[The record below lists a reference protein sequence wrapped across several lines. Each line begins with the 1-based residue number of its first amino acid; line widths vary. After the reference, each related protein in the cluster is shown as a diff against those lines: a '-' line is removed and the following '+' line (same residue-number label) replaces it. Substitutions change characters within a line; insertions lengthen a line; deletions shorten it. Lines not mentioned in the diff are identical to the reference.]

1 MGDVSESWEKR
12 FRREVKEMDAALR
25 GVLSRRQSD
34 EALRAALEELAR
46 RPAFRSF
53 TWLWGP
59 ALNARDR
66 VRFRP
71 LMLSCF
77 SPSSITA
84 AGKWVNPWT
93 GENAAALEAWL
104 ADADRA
110 DDVEL
115 FRRLHAWKLAGLRGP
130 QQAKTWREEVVR
142 RVQAAPTRA
151 ARHLE
156 LAKLDSGWVRLD
168 EPTALALD
176 AVDAEAARPFIL
188 AHLPWSDTHERPSPW
203 DTLRARAQARGDAAL
218 ASALYR
224 RLVDEPTWHRD
235 ALAFA
240 RTLPSPSAL
249 VAALKEHHPESHM
262 PGAAQLFVELAET
275 RGRDVVPYLLEHLR
289 SVFPRWGVLGRKNA
303 KGFPDLLALA
313 WTRDWE
319 DVWGALLRTSAT
331 PETYDAEVRRLV
343 RDTASLPARTR
354 RRLLLLAGAGG
365 EWNLPGLGV
374 ARVQPLT
381 DATATALYAR
391 FPELARGP
399 FRMHVASGWRAAYPK
414 LVTRALE
421 ANDEDLLDF
430 LASRAAM
437 HTPTPRDTKEWEQVL
452 DALASHYEALPK
464 EGGVFARR
472 AANALGAL
480 PAYAIWNFDAL
491 VEKNR
496 LARLFFLRSDD
507 FYLAE
512 PRAVRDLLEAPQIH
526 VQALAFRLLGRDSAR
541 AREVAAQNLDLL
553 QATLLRPLHRRTRHA
568 AFAALANAAAHGVEA
583 ARVLVPRVRDAFALP
598 DTRYPKE
605 SLMAL
610 LAHMLTRWPELRG
623 PAEVPHVFG
632 LPVKGD
638 GA

>member
-1 MGDVSESWEKR
+1 MNESWERR

-25 GVLSRRQSD
+25 GVLSRTQSD
-34 EALRAALEELAR
+34 EELRAALEELAR

-59 ALNARDR
+59 ALHARDR

-77 SPSSITA
+77 SPGSVTA
-84 AGKWVNPWT
+84 DGKWQNPWL
-93 GENAAALEAWL
+93 GENSSALEVWL
-104 ADADRA
+104 FDADRA
-110 DDVEL
+110 DDVEM
-115 FRRLHAWKLAGLRGP
+115 FRRLLDWKLAGLRAP
-130 QQAKTWREEVVR
+130 RQAEFWRTEVVR
-142 RVQAAPTRA
+142 RVQKAPTRA
-151 ARHLE
+151 ARHTE
-156 LAKLDSGWVRLD
+156 LAKMDIGWGRLD

-176 AVDAEAARPFIL
+176 ALDAEAARPFIL
-188 AHLPWSDTHERPSPW
+188 EHLPWRGPRERQPMW
-203 DTLRARAQARGDAAL
+203 NTLRERAQARGDAAL

-224 RLVDEPTWHRD
+224 RCVDEPTWCRD
-235 ALAFA
+235 ALALA
-240 RTLPSPSAL
+240 RTVQSPAEL
-249 VAALKEHHPESHM
+249 VAALKAHHPEAPM
-262 PGAAQLFVELAET
+262 PGAARLFVELAEA
-275 RGRDVVPYLLEHLR
+275 RGRDVVPYLLGHLQA
-289 SVFPRWGVLGRKNA
+289 VAPRWSALGRKDA
-303 KGFPDLLALA
+303 KGFPELLALA
-313 WTRDWE
+313 RARDWD
-319 DVWGALLRTSAT
+319 DVWGALLRTSAMA
-331 PETYDAEVRRLV
+331 ETYDAEVLRLV
-343 RDTASLPARTR
+343 QDDASLPARTR
-354 RRLLLLAGAGG
+354 RRLLQLAGAGG
-365 EWNLPGLGV
+365 EWNLPGLGL

-391 FPELARGP
+391 FPELVRGP

-414 LVTRALE
+414 LVMRALE
-421 ANDEDLLDF
+421 ANDEDLLDY

-437 HTPTPRDTKEWEQVL
+437 HLPATGSAKEWEKVL
-452 DALASHYEALPK
+452 DALAAHYEALPK

-480 PAYAIWNFDAL
+480 PAHSIWTFDAL
-491 VEKNR
+491 MEKNR

-526 VQALAFRLLGRDSAR
+526 VQALAFRLLGRNSAK

-568 AFAALANAAAHGVEA
+568 AFDALANAAAHGVEA

-598 DTRYPKE
+598 DSRYPKE

-610 LAHMLTRWPELRG
+610 LARMLARWPELRDT
-623 PAEVPHVFG
+623 AEVPHVFG
-632 LPVKGD
+632 LPAKGD

>member
-1 MGDVSESWEKR
+1 MSERWERR
-12 FRREVKEMDAALR
+12 FRREVKELDAALR

-34 EALRAALEELAR
+34 EELRAALEELAR
-46 RPAFRSF
+46 RPAFSSF

-93 GENAAALEAWL
+93 GENAAALEAWRS
-104 ADADRA
+104 DADRA

-115 FRRLHAWKLAGLRGP
+115 FRRLQAWKLAGLRGP
-130 QQAKTWREEVVR
+130 QQMEAWRTEVVR
-142 RVQAAPTRA
+142 RVREAPTRA
-151 ARHLE
+151 ARHTE
-156 LAKLDSGWVRLD
+156 LAKMDLGWGRLD

-176 AVDAEAARPFIL
+176 ERDAEAARPFIL
-188 AHLPWSDTHERPSPW
+188 AHLPWNRPHERSSPW
-203 DTLRARAQARGDAAL
+203 NTLRERAQARGDAAL

-224 RLVDEPTWHRD
+224 RLVDEPTWRRD
-235 ALAFA
+235 ALALA
-240 RTLPSPSAL
+240 RTVQAPAAL
-249 VAALKEHHPESHM
+249 VTALKEHHPETPM
-262 PGAAQLFVELAET
+262 PGAAQLFVELAEA
-275 RGRDVVPYLLEHLR
+275 RGRDVAPYLLGHLQA
-289 SVFPRWGVLGRKNA
+289 VFPRWGVLGRKNA

-313 WTRDWE
+313 RARDWD

-331 PETYDAEVRRLV
+331 SETYDAEVRRLA
-343 RDTASLPARTR
+343 RDSASPPARTQ
-354 RRLLLLAGAGG
+354 RRLLQLAGAGG
-365 EWNLPGLGV
+365 EWNLPGLGL
-374 ARVQPLT
+374 ARVLPLT

-391 FPELARGP
+391 FPELVRGP

-414 LVTRALE
+414 LVMRALE

-437 HTPTPRDTKEWEQVL
+437 HTPAAGSAKEWEQVL
-452 DALASHYEALPK
+452 DALAAHYEALPK

-480 PAYAIWNFDAL
+480 PAYSIWNFDAL
-491 VEKNR
+491 LEKNR

-526 VQALAFRLLGRDSAR
+526 VQALAFRLLGRDCAE
-541 AREVAAQNLDLL
+541 AREVAARNLDLL

-568 AFAALANAAAHGVEA
+568 AFGALANAAAHGVEA
-583 ARVLVPRVRDAFALP
+583 ARVLVPRVRAAFALP
-598 DTRYPKE
+598 DSRYPKE

-610 LAHMLTRWPELRG
+610 LAHMLTRWPELRS

-632 LPVKGD
+632 PPAKGD